1 LYKIILSSRIFFCI
15 ETSDHL
21 VGLPNVFDLSA
32 INMDGSE
39 PMLQEINELLAVNGD
54 SSELS
59 MDTFKEKLVAAVK
72 PIPKESTMDKHSSSK
87 VAVVNPTVIVPPVL
101 ASDSVGLSSDPQVLV
116 TSSSVGGGGGGG
128 TNSVPN
134 ESSAAS
140 TTTRPSPMR
149 DERIGKITVL
159 FFTL

>member
-1 LYKIILSSRIFFCI
+1 LSSRILLLFFFI

-101 ASDSVGLSSDPQVLV
+101 ASDSVGLSNDPQGLV
-116 TSSSVGGGGGGG
+116 TSSSVGGGG

-140 TTTRPSPMR
+140 TTTTRPSPMR
-149 DERIGKITVL
+149 DERIGKITEL